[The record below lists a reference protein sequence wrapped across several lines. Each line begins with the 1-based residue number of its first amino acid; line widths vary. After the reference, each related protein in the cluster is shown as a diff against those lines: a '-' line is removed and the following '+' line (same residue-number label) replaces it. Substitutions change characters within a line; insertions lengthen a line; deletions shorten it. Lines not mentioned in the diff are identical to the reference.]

1 MPSPALYINE
11 FLSGLYTQ
19 RSPLVTPT
27 TSQGLSTVVRT
38 DSLIGGANAEL
49 SNEGTLVRSPGY
61 SRYCAAQFAAGEWPL
76 TFFGF
81 RNLTGTIR
89 TLVDTQQ
96 GVYQFTNTSRS
107 SVFAKSTTKQTSF
120 QGVGNLLYFCDG
132 TSLKKWD
139 GTTVTNWGTATPVSA
154 PTLSFGAGPLSPK
167 TGYRYVIAYRTSSG
181 HVSTASPISASTGPL
196 TNQQITLAFAASSDS
211 QVTATEIYRTLDGG
225 SNYYFVA
232 SVSATSTSYVDT
244 AADADLNNQII
255 APQNHQNDPPPAGAS
270 NVCYWRGRLWLAV
283 GNKVYFAGGPDITN
297 GSPEEG
303 WPPANVFVFPDEV
316 TGFAPNNSGLLLF
329 TDSDS
334 YVILGTD
341 SSSFYV
347 QPWQSNFGVA
357 NQNCIAQ
364 DGDLI
369 FVYTT
374 RRQLFSISDNLEE
387 IGFAIGDKLAANFTP
402 ASTYLALHRNGTDSG
417 LWISNGSTSSYRYL
431 ITKDSWS
438 TERPVVGGIGALA
451 TVQVS
456 AGNYQLLAG
465 RATGSGFILYRDLTN
480 FLDDGVAYEC
490 YGDIGQVVVAPLG
503 ATTLLDSVSVE
514 RMPVG
519 SPATV
524 SVMLQEINGTF
535 VELPNPVSDPPLLRA
550 STTIISQRHYLK
562 AAQTPLPQQVRHLR
576 VRVAFP
582 AENAKNEL
590 LGLALLKP

>member
-1 MPSPALYINE
+1 MPTPDLYISE

-38 DSLIGGANAEL
+38 DSLIDGLNIEL
-49 SNEGTLVRSPGY
+49 SNEGTLVRSAGY
-61 SRYCAAQFAAGEWPL
+61 SRYCAVAFAAGEWPL
-76 TFFGF
+76 AFSGF
-81 RNLTGTIR
+81 RNLTGVIR
-89 TLVDTQQ
+89 TLVDTQNA
-96 GVYQFTNTSRS
+96 VYQFTTNTLTSI
-107 SVFAKSTTKQTSF
+107 FAKSTTKQTSF
-120 QGVGNLLYFCDG
+120 QPVGNTLYFCDG
-132 TSLKKWD
+132 TSTKKWD
-139 GTTVTNWGTATPVSA
+139 GTTVTNMGIATPVSA
-154 PTLSFGAGPLSPK
+154 PTLSFAGGPLTFK
-167 TGYRYVIAYRTSSG
+167 TGRQYVYAYRTAT
-181 HVSTASPISASTGPL
+181 HLSTASPVSASTGAR
-196 TNQQITLAFAASSDS
+196 TGT
-211 QVTATEIYRTLDGG
+211 QVTLSGPTSPSADALLVEIYATLDGG
-225 SNYYFVA
+225 SNYYFLA
-232 SVSATSTSYVDT
+232 SIPNTGPSWTYVDT
-244 AADADLNNQII
+244 SADANLNNEIL
-255 APQNHQNDPPPAGAS
+255 APLNHENDPPPAGAS
-270 NVCYWRGRLWLAV
+270 NFCYWRGRMWAAV

-341 SSSFYV
+341 SSSFYS

-387 IGFAIGDKLAANFTP
+387 IGFAIGDKLAAGFTP
-402 ASTYLALHRNGTDSG
+402 ESTYLALHRNGTDSG
-417 LWISNGSTSSYRYL
+417 LWISDGSANTYRYL

-438 TERPVVGGIGALA
+438 TVRPVVGGIGVLA
-451 TVQVS
+451 TVQTS

-465 RATGSGFILYRDLTN
+465 RATGSGYILNRDLTN
-480 FLDDGVAYEC
+480 FQDDGTNYAC
-490 YGDIGQVVVAPLG
+490 YADVGQLVLAPLG
-503 ATTLLDSVSVE
+503 GTVVLDSVSVE

-519 SPATV
+519 SPAVV
-524 SVMLQEINGTF
+524 SVMMQEINGTF
-535 VELPNPVSDPPLLRA
+535 VEIPNPVSDPPLLRP

-562 AAQTPLPQQVRHLR
+562 SAQTPVPQQVRHLR

-590 LGLALLKP
+590 LGLALLK

>member
-1 MPSPALYINE
+1 
-11 FLSGLYTQ
+11 
-19 RSPLVTPT
+19 
-27 TSQGLSTVVRT
+27 LSTVVRT

-61 SRYCAAQFAAGEWPL
+61 SRYCSAAFAVGEWPL
-76 TFFGF
+76 TFSGF
-81 RNLTGTIR
+81 RNLSGTIR
-89 TLVDTQQ
+89 TLVDTQNA
-96 GVYQFTNTSRS
+96 VYQFTPTSKT
-107 SVFAKSTTKQTSF
+107 SVFAKSTSSQSSF
-120 QGVGNLLYFCDG
+120 QAVGNRLYFCDG

-139 GTTVTNWGTATPVSA
+139 GTTVTNWGVATPVSA
-154 PTLSFGAGPLSPK
+154 PTLSFANGPLTFKSGRRY
-167 TGYRYVIAYRTSSG
+167 GYAFRTSSG
-181 HVSTASPISASTGPL
+181 HLSTLSPVSASTGAQ
-196 TNQQITLAFAASSDS
+196 TGKQITLAAATSPDT
-211 QVTATEIYRTLDGG
+211 QTTAVEIYATLDGG
-225 SNYYFVA
+225 SNYYFLA
-232 SVSATSTSYVDT
+232 SIANTGLSWTYVDT
-244 AADADLNNQII
+244 MQDADLNNQIL
-255 APQNHQNDPPPAGAS
+255 APQNHQNDPPPVGAS

-303 WPPANVFVFPDEV
+303 WPPANVFVYPDEV

-329 TDSDS
+329 TNSDS
-334 YVILGTD
+334 NVILGTD
-341 SSSFYV
+341 SSSFYT

-369 FVYTT
+369 FLYTT
-374 RRQLFSISDNLEE
+374 RRQLFSISDSLEE

-402 ASTYLALHRNGTDSG
+402 SSTYLALHRNGTDSG

-438 TERPVVGGIGALA
+438 TERPVVGGMGAIA

-456 AGNYQLLAG
+456 DGNYQLLAG
-465 RATGSGFILYRDLTN
+465 RATGSGYILNRDLAN
-480 FLDDGVAYEC
+480 FQDDGQSYPC
-490 YGDIGQVVVAPLG
+490 YADIGQFVIAPLG
-503 ATTLLDSVSVE
+503 ATVVLDSVSVE

-590 LGLALLKP
+590 LGLALLK